1 MNTLSKLVCKNKKR
15 KEFLGR
21 KVESFDLNSQI
32 MMMGE
37 LMLAVKDNNNNNNK
51 GNSGSADSRKEYC
64 KLVMQ
69 GKYELGRVLGQGT
82 FARVYYARNLET
94 GKSVAMKVVG
104 KEKVVRAKM
113 MDQMKREISVM
124 KRLKHPNIVEL
135 YEVMATKSKIFLAM
149 ELVRGGEL
157 HAKVSKEGKL
167 EEDVARSYF
176 RQLISAVDYCHSRG
190 VFHRDLKLE
199 NLLLDQDG
207 NLKITDFG
215 LSAFFE
221 DEENN
226 TQQHLLRTSCGTPHY
241 VAPEVVSK
249 RGQGYDGSKADIWS
263 CGVILFVILAGYLP
277 FHDQNIVQMY
287 RKVYK
292 GDFTCPSWFSA
303 EARELVT
310 RMLDPDPAT
319 RITLAEIMDS
329 NWYKA
334 DSIDNEEEDEGNSNN
349 TKFMM
354 KEVEALNAFHII
366 SMSEGLD
373 LSPLFSKEKKKR
385 EEREEIGF
393 TTTMSE
399 SELIGRLE
407 ELAAMSGKFK
417 MSKVGGSVVRLQG
430 QEKGRKGKLVIIVEL
445 FTVSSSFI
453 MVEVK
458 KDSGD
463 TLEFNRFCQN
473 HLRPALVDVV
483 WTTPSDTCTTTAP
496 ATPCPCVVVC

>member
-1 MNTLSKLVCKNKKR
+1 
-15 KEFLGR
+15 
-21 KVESFDLNSQI
+21 
-32 MMMGE
+32 MMGE
-37 LMLAVKDNNNNNNK
+37 FMLAVKDNNSNK
-51 GNSGSADSRKEYC
+51 NAAESRPNYC

-82 FARVYYARNLET
+82 FARVYYARNLES

-135 YEVMATKSKIFLAM
+135 YEVMATKSKIFLAL

-167 EEDVARSYF
+167 EEHTARSYF

-199 NLLLDQDG
+199 NLLLDQDD

-221 DEENN
+221 EEENN
-226 TQQHLLRTSCGTPHY
+226 QVLLRTTCGTPHY

-263 CGVILFVILAGYLP
+263 CGVILFVLLAGYLP
-277 FHDQNIVQMY
+277 FHDENIMQMY

-292 GDFTCPSWFSA
+292 GDFTCPTWFSA
-303 EARELVT
+303 EARELIT
-310 RMLDPDPAT
+310 RMLDPNPAT
-319 RITLAEIMDS
+319 RITLAEIMES
-329 NWYKA
+329 KWFKA
-334 DSIDNEEEDEGNSNN
+334 DIFEADDEEEGNNN
-349 TKFMM
+349 TTINKFLK

-366 SMSEGLD
+366 SMSEGL
-373 LSPLFSKEKKKR
+373 
-385 EEREEIGF
+385 
-393 TTTMSE
+393 
-399 SELIGRLE
+399 E
-407 ELAAMSGKFK
+407 ELAALSGKFK
-417 MSKVGGSVVRLQG
+417 VSKVGDSVVRLQG
-430 QEKGRKGKLVIIVEL
+430 QEKGRKGRLVIVVEL
-445 FTVSSSFI
+445 FAVSSSFL

-473 HLRPALVDVV
+473 QLRPALLDVI
-483 WTTPSDTCTTTAP
+483 WTTAASDNHTIPP
-496 ATPCPCVVVC
+496 ASYPCVAVC

>member
-1 MNTLSKLVCKNKKR
+1 
-15 KEFLGR
+15 
-21 KVESFDLNSQI
+21 
-32 MMMGE
+32 MMGE
-37 LMLAVKDNNNNNNK
+37 FMLAVKDNNSNK
-51 GNSGSADSRKEYC
+51 NAAESRPNYC

-82 FARVYYARNLET
+82 FARVYYARNLES

-135 YEVMATKSKIFLAM
+135 YEVMATKSKIFLAL

-167 EEDVARSYF
+167 EEHTARSYF

-199 NLLLDQDG
+199 NLLLDQDD

-221 DEENN
+221 EEENN
-226 TQQHLLRTSCGTPHY
+226 QVLLRTTCGTPHY

-263 CGVILFVILAGYLP
+263 CGVILFVLLAGYLP
-277 FHDQNIVQMY
+277 FHDENIMQMY

-292 GDFTCPSWFSA
+292 GDFTCPTWFSA
-303 EARELVT
+303 EARELIT
-310 RMLDPDPAT
+310 RMLDPNPAT
-319 RITLAEIMDS
+319 RITLAEIMES
-329 NWYKA
+329 KWFKA
-334 DSIDNEEEDEGNSNN
+334 DIFEADDEEEGNNN
-349 TKFMM
+349 TTINKFLK

-373 LSPLFSKEKKKR
+373 LSALFSEEKKKR

-393 TTTMSE
+393 TTTISQTE
-399 SELIGRLE
+399 VISRLE
-407 ELAAMSGKFK
+407 ELAALSGKFK
-417 MSKVGGSVVRLQG
+417 VSKVGDSVVRLQG
-430 QEKGRKGKLVIIVEL
+430 QEKGRKGRLVIVVEL
-445 FTVSSSFI
+445 FAVSSSFL

-473 HLRPALVDVV
+473 QLRPALLDVI
-483 WTTPSDTCTTTAP
+483 WTTAASDNHTIPP
-496 ATPCPCVVVC
+496 ASYPCVAVC

>member
-1 MNTLSKLVCKNKKR
+1 
-15 KEFLGR
+15 
-21 KVESFDLNSQI
+21 
-32 MMMGE
+32 MMGE
-37 LMLAVKDNNNNNNK
+37 FMLAVKDNNSNK
-51 GNSGSADSRKEYC
+51 NAAESRPNYC

-82 FARVYYARNLET
+82 FARVYYARNLES

-135 YEVMATKSKIFLAM
+135 YEVMATKSKIFLAL

-167 EEDVARSYF
+167 EEHTARSYF

-199 NLLLDQDG
+199 NLLLDQDD

-221 DEENN
+221 EEENN
-226 TQQHLLRTSCGTPHY
+226 QVLLRTTCGTPHY

-263 CGVILFVILAGYLP
+263 CGVILFVLLAGYLP
-277 FHDQNIVQMY
+277 FHDENIMQMY

-303 EARELVT
+303 EARELIT
-310 RMLDPDPAT
+310 RMLDPNPAT
-319 RITLAEIMDS
+319 RITLAEIMESKWFKVDIFE
-329 NWYKA
+329 A
-334 DSIDNEEEDEGNSNN
+334 DDEEEGNNN
-349 TKFMM
+349 TTVNKFLK

-366 SMSEGLD
+366 SMSEGL
-373 LSPLFSKEKKKR
+373 
-385 EEREEIGF
+385 
-393 TTTMSE
+393 
-399 SELIGRLE
+399 E
-407 ELAAMSGKFK
+407 ELAALSSGKFK
-417 MSKVGGSVVRLQG
+417 VSKVGDSVVRLQG
-430 QEKGRKGKLVIIVEL
+430 QEKGRKGKLVIVVEL
-445 FTVSSSFI
+445 FAVSSSFL

-473 HLRPALVDVV
+473 QLRPALLDVI
-483 WTTPSDTCTTTAP
+483 WTTAASDNHTIPP
-496 ATPCPCVVVC
+496 ASYPCVAVC

>member
-1 MNTLSKLVCKNKKR
+1 
-15 KEFLGR
+15 
-21 KVESFDLNSQI
+21 
-32 MMMGE
+32 MMGE
-37 LMLAVKDNNNNNNK
+37 LMLAVKDKNN
-51 GNSGSADSRKEYC
+51 GGRDGVEPRKNYC

-82 FARVYYARNLET
+82 FARVYYARNLES

-135 YEVMATKSKIFLAM
+135 FEVMATKSKIFLAL

-167 EEDVARSYF
+167 EEQTARSYF

-199 NLLLDQDG
+199 NLLLDQDD

-221 DEENN
+221 EEENN
-226 TQQHLLRTSCGTPHY
+226 QVLLRTTCGTPHY

-263 CGVILFVILAGYLP
+263 CGVILFVLLAGYLP
-277 FHDQNIVQMY
+277 FHDENVMQMY
-287 RKVYK
+287 RKVNK
-292 GDFTCPSWFSA
+292 GDFTLPSWLSA
-303 EARELVT
+303 EACDLIT
-310 RMLDPDPAT
+310 QMLDPNPST
-319 RITLAEIMDS
+319 RITLAEIMESKWFKSDS
-329 NWYKA
+329 V
-334 DSIDNEEEDEGNSNN
+334 DCEDDDESNN
-349 TKFMM
+349 TTNSKF

-373 LSPLFSKEKKKR
+373 LSALFSEEKKKR

-399 SELIGRLE
+399 TEVISRLE
-407 ELAAMSGKFK
+407 ELAALSGKFK
-417 MSKVGGSVVRLQG
+417 VSKVGDSVVRLQG
-430 QEKGRKGKLVIIVEL
+430 QEKGRKGKLVIVVEL
-445 FTVSSSFI
+445 FTVSSSFL

-473 HLRPALVDVV
+473 HLRPTLMEIV
-483 WTTPSDTCTTTAP
+483 WTSTASDIKYTTPPPAAAAAVASDNYTSPP
-496 ATPCPCVVVC
+496 AAAAAYPYVAAVC

>member
-1 MNTLSKLVCKNKKR
+1 
-15 KEFLGR
+15 
-21 KVESFDLNSQI
+21 
-32 MMMGE
+32 
-37 LMLAVKDNNNNNNK
+37 MLAVKDK
-51 GNSGSADSRKEYC
+51 KVVGSNDDAQSQLKYC

-82 FARVYYARNLET
+82 FARVYYARNVES

-167 EEDVARSYF
+167 EEQVARSYF

-199 NLLLDQDG
+199 NLLLDQEG
-207 NLKITDFG
+207 KIKITDFG
-215 LSAFFE
+215 LSAIFE
-221 DEENN
+221 EEEGNSV
-226 TQQHLLRTSCGTPHY
+226 LLRTSCGTPHY
-241 VAPEVVSK
+241 VAPEVVNK

-263 CGVILFVILAGYLP
+263 LGVILYVLLAGYLP
-277 FHDQNIVQMY
+277 FHDENIVQLY
-287 RKVYK
+287 KKVYK
-292 GDFTCPSWFSA
+292 ADFTCPSWFSP
-303 EARELVT
+303 EARELIT
-310 RMLDPDPAT
+310 RMLDPNPSS
-319 RITLAEIMDS
+319 RITLAEIMES
-329 NWYKA
+329 RWYK
-334 DSIDNEEEDEGNSNN
+334 DDNSVDVGDQEEEYSYNFL
-349 TKFMM
+349 K

-373 LSPLFSKEKKKR
+373 LSRLFNEEKKKR
-385 EEREEIGF
+385 EDREEIGF
-393 TTTMSE
+393 STTLSE
-399 SELIGRLE
+399 NEVILRLE
-407 ELAAMSGKFK
+407 EVAAMTGKFK
-417 MSKVGGSVVRLQG
+417 VSKVGDSVVRLQG
-430 QEKGRKGKLVIIVEL
+430 QEKGRKGRLVIIIEL
-445 FTVSSSFI
+445 FTVSSSFL

-458 KDSGD
+458 KDNGD

-473 HLRPALVDVV
+473 HLRPALIDVV
-483 WTTPSDTCTTTAP
+483 WTTASDHTTPVPDYTIPPTEYTMPVTDYTISVTDYTTP
-496 ATPCPCVVVC
+496 AAYPVVSY